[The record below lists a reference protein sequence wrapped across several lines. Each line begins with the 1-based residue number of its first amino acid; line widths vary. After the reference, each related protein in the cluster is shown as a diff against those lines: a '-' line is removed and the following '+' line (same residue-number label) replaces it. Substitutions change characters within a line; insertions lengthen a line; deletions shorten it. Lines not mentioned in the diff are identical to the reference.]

1 MAETIFLS
9 RLKSEYTAKY
19 YEMAARM
26 RIVTEGTAGF
36 IASKHSMQSME
47 RRMSVIEFESEETL
61 CACQEH
67 PEHRMAQ
74 ELGRTFYYTKFQIQ
88 VCSIIRQYG
97 FSCLNAR
104 PEAAAER
111 R

>member
-1 MAETIFLS
+1 MSCGISGSGAFSIA
-9 RLKSEYTAKY
+9 AKY

-26 RIVTEGTAGF
+26 RTLAKGMPGF
-36 IASKHSMQSME
+36 ISLKTFNAEDGE
-47 RRMSVIEFESEETL
+47 RVSVIEFKPEETL
-61 CACQEH
+61 RAWREH